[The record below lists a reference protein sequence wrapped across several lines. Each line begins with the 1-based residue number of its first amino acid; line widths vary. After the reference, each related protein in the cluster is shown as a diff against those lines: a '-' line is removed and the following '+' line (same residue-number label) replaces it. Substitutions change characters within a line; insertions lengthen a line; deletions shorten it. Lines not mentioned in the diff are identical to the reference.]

1 MHSLFKHHLEAIA
14 QAFVEENFGAD
25 SYDTITSD
33 VTLKTSQT
41 VFEDLIIHIFNDS
54 SDILHLA
61 DRVCTFY
68 LDAKLPY
75 IIAVNHLAK
84 LQNSL
89 THMLLSEGN
98 CTLTATLYARFD
110 KINRIVGSA
119 YLKHYLTRLKSNNR
133 VRLIRLGELIEK
145 NVLNYYEAHLEWLD
159 AVCDAVMTQ
168 QPNTLPTSDPRLCA
182 FGKWLNSDGKMLI
195 SNNSKFLALGKLH
208 DELHQKSANID
219 ILMGANE
226 FRHLQCLSYLE
237 KMELL
242 SLEIGTELA
251 LIDSKMMVSKAA
263 KDPLTGILNRS
274 MLEQLFL
281 SQYEIAI
288 ATGGAFTLAMCDL
301 DHFKAINDTYGHIA
315 GDHVLK
321 AFAALLLSRLRAS
334 DIIVRYGG
342 EEFIIML
349 PATSYDIAVKIL
361 DKVRLALQDTPVVF
375 GEIHINATVSIGC
388 VAIPPDDAINDA
400 DALKYYIAQADENLY
415 KAKREGRNRVR

>member
-1 MHSLFKHHLEAIA
+1 MKKQLELIA
-14 QAFVEENFGAD
+14 REFAEEHFGAD
-25 SYDTITSD
+25 SNEAAASADR
-33 VTLKTSQT
+33 LKTSRN
-41 VFEDLIIHIFNDS
+41 VFDELILRIFDES

-61 DRVCTFY
+61 NRVCAFY

-75 IIAVNHLAK
+75 IMAVNHLAK
-84 LQNSL
+84 LQNTL

-98 CTLTATLYARFD
+98 YTLTAVMYSRFD
-110 KINRIVGSA
+110 NIHHAIGSA
-119 YLKHYLTRLKSNNR
+119 YLKHYLLRLKSNNR

-159 AVCDAVMTQ
+159 AVNDAVMVQ
-168 QPNTLPTSDPRLCA
+168 EPDALPTSDPRFCA

-208 DELHQKSANID
+208 DELHQKALNIGM
-219 ILMGANE
+219 LMGAKE

-315 GDHVLK
+315 GDQVLK
-321 AFAALLLSRLRAS
+321 AFASLLLSRLRSS

-349 PATSYDIAVKIL
+349 PATSYDIAVNIL
-361 DKVRLALQDTPVVF
+361 DKVRLALQDTPILF
-375 GEIHINATVSIGC
+375 KEMQINATVSIGC
-388 VAIPPDDAINDA
+388 VAIPPENVINDA
-400 DALKYYIAQADENLY
+400 DALKYYIAEADANLY